1 MGCKPDTIT
10 ETGLQFFGRIS
21 ASISHELKNVLA
33 IVNENAGL
41 LEDLTLMAD
50 RGQPIDPA
58 RLKKM
63 AEAVKKQIGRA
74 DNILK
79 NMNRFAHSSD
89 EAVADVDLNQ
99 TIELVRALTAR
110 FAAMHSVT
118 VDLQLPASSLTIP
131 TAPFFLMNL
140 LCLCLDF
147 SMSASGDE
155 KRVELVVEETAN
167 SVRIRFRRLAGLS
180 EALLETFPSD
190 REKILLAVLEAAL
203 TAEPEREEVV
213 LRLLKN
219 IDNGFSRQNL

>member
-1 MGCKPDTIT
+1 MGQKPDIIA

-21 ASISHELKNVLA
+21 ASISHEIKNVLA

-50 RGQPIDPA
+50 RGKPLDPA
-58 RLKKM
+58 RLKMM
-63 AEAVKKQIGRA
+63 AAAVKKQVGRA
-74 DNILK
+74 DGILK
-79 NMNRFAHSSD
+79 NMNRLAHSIDQTIST
-89 EAVADVDLNQ
+89 VDLDQ
-99 TIELVRALTAR
+99 TIELVIALTAR
-110 FAAMHSVT
+110 FAAMRGVK
-118 VDLQLPASSLTIP
+118 VDLQLPASPLTIS
-131 TAPFFLMNL
+131 TAPFYLLNL
-140 LCLCLDF
+140 LCLCLDL

-155 KRVELVVEETAN
+155 KRVELVVEETEN

>member
-1 MGCKPDTIT
+1 MGVKPDTIAV
-10 ETGLQFFGRIS
+10 TGLQFFGRIS

-58 RLKKM
+58 RLKIM
-63 AEAVKKQIGRA
+63 AATVQKQIGRA
-74 DNILK
+74 DEILK
-79 NMNRFAHSSD
+79 KMNRFAHSSD
-89 EAVADVDLNQ
+89 EAAADVDLNQ

-110 FAAMHSVT
+110 FAAMRSVT

-131 TAPFFLMNL
+131 TAPFYLMNL

-155 KRVELVVEETAN
+155 KRVELVVAETEN
-167 SVRIRFRRLAGLS
+167 SVQIRFQRLAGLT

-190 REKILLAVLEAAL
+190 REKNLLAVLGADL
-203 TAEPEREEVV
+203 TAESESEEVV
-213 LRLLKN
+213 VRLSKN
-219 IDNGFSRQNL
+219 IDH

>member
-1 MGCKPDTIT
+1 MGYKPEIIT

-63 AEAVKKQIGRA
+63 AEMVQKQIGRA
-74 DNILK
+74 DEILK
-79 NMNRFAHSSD
+79 KMNRFAHSID
-89 EAVADVDLNQ
+89 ETAAEVDLNQ

-110 FAAMHSVT
+110 FAAMRNVS

-140 LCLCLDF
+140 LCLCLPPAEMK
-147 SMSASGDE
+147 S
-155 KRVELVVEETAN
+155 
-167 SVRIRFRRLAGLS
+167 GLS
-180 EALLETFPSD
+180 LSLQKQKTAFKFGSNGWQ
-190 REKILLAVLEAAL
+190 VLQ
-203 TAEPEREEVV
+203 R
-213 LRLLKN
+213 
-219 IDNGFSRQNL
+219 SS

>member
-1 MGCKPDTIT
+1 MGWKPEIIT

-21 ASISHELKNVLA
+21 ASISHEIKNVLA
-33 IVNENAGL
+33 VVNENAGL

-63 AEAVKKQIGRA
+63 SETVKKQVGRA
-74 DNILK
+74 DEILK

-89 EAVADVDLNQ
+89 ETVAKVDLNQ

-110 FAAMHSVT
+110 FAAMQSVT
-118 VDLQLPASSLTIP
+118 VDLQLPASPLKIP

-155 KRVELVVEETAN
+155 KRVELVVEETAD
-167 SVRIRFRRLAGLS
+167 SVRIRFRRLAGLT
-180 EALLETFPSD
+180 ETLLETFPSD
-190 REKILLAVLEAAL
+190 REKTLLAVLEAAL
-203 TAEPEREEVV
+203 AAEPERQEIV
-213 LRLLKN
+213 LRLPRSGL
-219 IDNGFSRQNL
+219 